1 GDVIMNIGSLD
12 YWIVKINSLGNLI
25 WEKSFGGTLDETP
38 TSIQQTADGGFIIA
52 GWSVS
57 NDGDLTGSYGLGD
70 YWILKLNN
78 PTTGSEEFDN
88 SILSVYP
95 NPVKDILN
103 IMVSKETIGNSYV
116 IYDNQGRLAL
126 SGKINSENTT
136 IELSGLSAGL
146 YLFSLGEKWNQPFN
160 VVKE

>member
-1 GDVIMNIGSLD
+1 
-12 YWIVKINSLGNLI
+12 
-25 WEKSFGGTLDETP
+25 
-38 TSIQQTADGGFIIA
+38 
-52 GWSVS
+52 
-57 NDGDLTGSYGLGD
+57 
-70 YWILKLNN
+70 
-78 PTTGSEEFDN
+78 
-88 SILSVYP
+88 
-95 NPVKDILN
+95 
-103 IMVSKETIGNSYV
+103 MVSKETIGNSYV